1 MKGIKCLQDHGVL
14 FSVLAVVGHET
25 IDHPEALF
33 DFLASL
39 HGVNI
44 GINIEEYEG
53 ANTERTPP
61 TRDQAVAFWRS
72 AISWTRRNP
81 DAPPVRELDR
91 LGRYLRMSR
100 QQQADRGVRSRID
113 PLPTIAANGDV
124 VLLSPE
130 LSGITAP
137 TYDDFRAGNVL
148 SKSIASMLAQASQL
162 R

>member
-72 AISWTRRNP
+72 DQAGPGATP
-81 DAPPVRELDR
+81 MHR
-91 LGRYLRMSR
+91 LSANWIGSADTSACPGSSR
-100 QQQADRGVRSRID
+100 
-113 PLPTIAANGDV
+113 PTV
-124 VLLSPE
+124 E
-130 LSGITAP
+130 
-137 TYDDFRAGNVL
+137 
-148 SKSIASMLAQASQL
+148 
-162 R
+162 